1 MTALHAFHSVRDV
14 ASIADDAIG
23 RLPDHVFGSDDWA
36 ATAARNCADNV
47 LAALELKSKF
57 HVASAIRAMAHRPT
71 AEQLNSV
78 FNSVCDAVVANAY
91 QQKTN
96 VRATIDWIEEA
107 RSIALDTIVA
117 ENLNDRSK
125 TSDNPATGMQS
136 NIDGMDAIADGLVS
150 MMKLHDRATAEHL
163 EATATL
169 AVRIAHAL
177 GLDEE
182 SAATV
187 RIAARLH
194 DIGKISVDRAILTK
208 REQLTL
214 AEWDALRQQP
224 RAGEELLNDIPE
236 LRRFASIVRSHQER
250 FDGAG
255 LPAGLAGS
263 AIPLESRIIAVA
275 DAFHSMVSGQPYR
288 QAIAPH
294 DAIDIIIA
302 NAGSQFDP
310 KVVEATTG
318 MLKIRERRFPRSA

>member
-1 MTALHAFHSVRDV
+1 MTALHASYSVRDV

-57 HVASAIRAMAHRPT
+57 HVASAIKAMSHRPT
-71 AEQLNSV
+71 AEQLNSI

-107 RSIALDTIVA
+107 RGVALDTIVA
-117 ENLNDRSK
+117 ERLDDRAAGTRS
-125 TSDNPATGMQS
+125 S
-136 NIDGMDAIADGLVS
+136 IDGMDAIADGLVS
-150 MMKLHDRATAEHL
+150 MMKFHDRATAEHL
-163 EATATL
+163 EAVATL

-182 SAATV
+182 TAASV

-194 DIGKISVDRAILTK
+194 DIGKVSVDRSILTK

-214 AEWDALRQQP
+214 SEWETLRQQP
-224 RAGEELLNDIPE
+224 RAGEALLNDIPE
-236 LRRFASIVRSHQER
+236 LRRFAAAVRSHQER

-255 LPAGLAGS
+255 TPDGLSGS

-302 NAGSQFDP
+302 NSGTQFDP
-310 KVVEATTG
+310 VVVEATTSI
-318 MLKIRERRFPRSA
+318 LNVRHRRFPRSA